1 MSNMLTLKCHRT
13 LSEFHL
19 LVGSFF
25 LYFTALLAVGTYSY
39 GDTIPD
45 FNWERLSII
54 CTNMATGVECDTM
67 EINSLNFG
75 GFTDTH
81 RNIISVDIN
90 GYYALGFQQITPGEF
105 YLSIYPFYPTDKSAG
120 PAIWTANRNEPVD
133 ENGTLGFL
141 STGSLELRDS
151 RGNVMWCTRTQNRGV
166 EIFVF
171 SPEHGKIELLTAAN
185 QSIWSS
191 FDDPSDTVV
200 ENQVLS
206 YLGGTVV
213 SSETPDGRGTGRYSM
228 VVKAGGLVLYSRSEN
243 GSQLQPYRVFG
254 LNGRDDLQ
262 SVLHTCKYASSVAF
276 LLPSSRYVAVLR
288 EKNSTVPAVLA
299 RDLDPELC
307 AVTSFNGSERV
318 GAREL
323 EGGSKQ
329 RGLFDL
335 ESLINSTWPSRVDHS
350 HTKALKLEY
359 DGTLTLYAWRRR
371 VQKSPVTEVVDLFGS
386 DDPCSFPDRCGP
398 FGVCITDPQ
407 RAAGYAC
414 SCPLSPA
421 DELPSSWPWEEIDP
435 GVPSHGCKL
444 LADTATCGD
453 RKSGVRSEFLELP
466 NVDYFAN
473 DFVTPLLISE
483 DTCRQQCLQDCSCIG
498 AFYRSFVGQCFL
510 KFRPLH
516 SLRSANLSFTAFIKV
531 RSSTV
536 VFSTTYPFFLIMGTL
551 SATLLG
557 ALAMCAFC
565 IRRRKQRSCYNISQ
579 KFFSLEE
586 DLFLDTL
593 SSLPPRLPLK
603 VLEKAT
609 KGFRDKLGE
618 GGFGAV
624 YNGLLPDGTKVAVK
638 RLEGPGQ
645 GVKEFRA
652 EVATIGSIHH
662 KNLVQLCGF
671 CVEGAERLLVYEHMA
686 NGSLDSLLFSDRP
699 GSTTTTQS
707 KLGKEDCVLA
717 WATRMSVAKDTARGL
732 AYLHEGCREKIIHLD
747 IKPQNILLDEH
758 FVAKVADFGLSTL
771 VKRDKQSLVVTQMR
785 GTPGYLA
792 PEWLHMSAVTEK
804 ADVYSYG
811 MVLLELVSGRRIVE
825 PDKVFLPAWAF
836 QRFKSGQI
844 KELIDPKIAD
854 SVNTDEAQLMIRV
867 AFSCI
872 QENPLG
878 RPSMSLVVQML
889 EGLVAVPQPPRF
901 GQMQRILSMSTISLS
916 YSNSASSSPNHSC
929 TDDSNRLGHSFN
941 GLGQRA
947 TDRGYSYL
955 MEGGLSTAYIH
966 SVTAP
971 R

>member
-1 MSNMLTLKCHRT
+1 
-13 LSEFHL
+13 
-19 LVGSFF
+19 
-25 LYFTALLAVGTYSY
+25 
-39 GDTIPD
+39 
-45 FNWERLSII
+45 
-54 CTNMATGVECDTM
+54 MATGVQCDTM
-67 EINSLNFG
+67 DIRSLNFG

-81 RNIISVDIN
+81 RNIISVDID
-90 GYYALGFQQITPGEF
+90 GYYALGFQQITRGEF
-105 YLSIYPFYPTDKSAG
+105 FLSIYPFYPTDDSAG
-120 PAIWTANRNEPVD
+120 PAIWTANRNWPVD

-141 STGSLELRDS
+141 STGTLELRDS
-151 RGNVMWCTRTQNRGV
+151 RGTVMWCTRTHNRGV
-166 EIFVF
+166 EKFVF
-171 SPEHGKIELLTAAN
+171 SPEHGKIELLTATN
-185 QSIWSS
+185 DSIWSS

-206 YLGGTVV
+206 YMGGAVV
-213 SSETPDGRGTGRYSM
+213 SSETREGRGTGRYSM
-228 VVKAGGLVLYSRSEN
+228 VVKAGGLVLYARSEN
-243 GSQLQPYRVFG
+243 GSQFQPYRAFG

-262 SVLHTCKYASSVAF
+262 SVLHTCRFASSVAF
-276 LLPSSRYVAVLR
+276 LLPSSRFVAILR
-288 EKNSTVPAVLA
+288 EKNSSVHAVLG
-299 RDLDPELC
+299 RDVDPELC
-307 AVTSFNGSERV
+307 AEESFNNNGSE
-318 GAREL
+318 
-323 EGGSKQ
+323 

-335 ESLINSTWPSRVDHS
+335 DTLINSTWPSRVAPS
-350 HTKALKLEY
+350 LTKALKLEY
-359 DGTLTLYAWRRR
+359 NGTLTLYAWRRG
-371 VQKSPVTEVVDLFGS
+371 VQISPTATDAVDLFGS
-386 DDPCSFPDRCGP
+386 DDACSFPDRCGP
-398 FGVCITDPQ
+398 FGVCITDPLQ
-407 RAAGYAC
+407 AAGYSC
-414 SCPLSPA
+414 SCPRSP
-421 DELPSSWPWEEIDP
+421 DDDDQLPSSSSWPWEEIEP
-435 GVPSHGCKL
+435 GVPSHGCRL
-444 LADTATCGD
+444 LAGTPTCKQD
-453 RKSGVRSEFLELP
+453 RKVGGGSELLELR

-473 DFVTPLLISE
+473 DFLTPMLVSQ
-483 DTCRQQCLQDCSCIG
+483 DACRQQCLQDCSCVG
-498 AFYRSFVGQCFL
+498 AFYRSFPEGQCFL
-510 KFRPLH
+510 QSQPFH

-531 RSSTV
+531 SSSTAE
-536 VFSTTYPFFLIMGTL
+536 FSTTYAFLLIMGTL
-551 SATLLG
+551 AATLLG
-557 ALAMCAFC
+557 ALVVCAFC
-565 IRRRKQRSCYNISQ
+565 IRRRQQRRCYNVSQ
-579 KFFSLEE
+579 KFFSLQE

-686 NGSLDSLLFSDRP
+686 NGSLDSLLFSDT
-699 GSTTTTQS
+699 STNSQS
-707 KLGKEDCVLA
+707 KLGKDGCILA

-758 FVAKVADFGLSTL
+758 FLAKVADFGLSTL

-836 QRFKSGQI
+836 QRFKCGQLQ
-844 KELIDPKIAD
+844 ELIDPKIAD
-854 SVNTDEAQLMIRV
+854 SVNMDEAHLMIRV

-872 QENPLG
+872 QENPLE

-901 GQMQRILSMSTISLS
+901 GQMPRILSMSTISLS
-916 YSNSASSSPNHSC
+916 SSSSDSSSPNQSC

-966 SVTAP
+966 SITAP